1 MFPSKLW
8 APFLTENPALGI
20 PDTGRVH
27 EEDLEPSHRK
37 SQTTRDD
44 RPSLNIQASKQER
57 FPQLNPVK
65 LPEMDVWGRDWVER
79 CVGTAF
85 EKQTEVHSE
94 TNKDAMETW
103 GKEPPVPMLHG
114 KSSYT
119 AGTGPGDKDMNLR
132 GRKGTGRASET
143 QLPPSNKTELD
154 I

>member
-8 APFLTENPALGI
+8 APFLAENPALGI

-65 LPEMDVWGRDWVER
+65 LPEMDVW
-79 CVGTAF
+79 
-85 EKQTEVHSE
+85 
-94 TNKDAMETW
+94 
-103 GKEPPVPMLHG
+103 
-114 KSSYT
+114 
-119 AGTGPGDKDMNLR
+119 AGTGWR
-132 GRKGTGRASET
+132 GA
-143 QLPPSNKTELD
+143 
-154 I
+154 